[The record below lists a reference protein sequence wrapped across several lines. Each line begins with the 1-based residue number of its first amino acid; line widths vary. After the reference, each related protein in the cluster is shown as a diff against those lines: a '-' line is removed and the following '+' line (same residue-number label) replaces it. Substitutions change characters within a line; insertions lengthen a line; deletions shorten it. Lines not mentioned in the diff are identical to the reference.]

1 VRCNTFSEC
10 GFSGAGQSLEAR
22 DEVDF
27 LRAFGE
33 LKGEPCELC
42 RGNVHARVDGKKAR
56 FGVSVVGKVGEAL
69 VSDSGSNSVE
79 IGILVVAA
87 WGDEG

>member
-1 VRCNTFSEC
+1 
-10 GFSGAGQSLEAR
+10 
-22 DEVDF
+22 
-27 LRAFGE
+27 
-33 LKGEPCELC
+33 
-42 RGNVHARVDGKKAR
+42 VHARVDGKKAR